1 MLVSYKGGNAAMTIS
16 VGGGSYRL
24 LPDTPVLLTGEQ
36 VNELKARDFTKKLVK
51 LKQLEFTGLDSLD
64 KDELTKLARQHGHK
78 LTGKE
83 KVKDLIDLLSG
94 TDDENQDSD
103 TGDNT
108 GTDLSKEPT
117 EK

>member
-1 MLVSYKGGNAAMTIS
+1 MLVSYKGSNAAMTIS
-16 VGGGSYRL
+16 VEGGSYRL

-36 VNELKARDFTKKLVK
+36 VKELKARGFIKRLIKS
-51 LKQLEFTGLDSLD
+51 KQIEFTGLDSLD
-64 KDELTKLARQHGHK
+64 KDELAKLASQHGHE

-94 TDDENQDSD
+94 ADDEDQDDD
-103 TGDNT
+103 TGDDT

>member
-24 LPDTPVLLTGEQ
+24 IPDTPVLLTGEQ
-36 VNELKARDFTKKLVK
+36 IKELKARDFTKKLVK
-51 LKQLEFTGLDSLD
+51 LKQLEFTSLDSLD
-64 KDELTKLARQHGHK
+64 KDELAQLAVKHGHD

-83 KVKDLIDLLSG
+83 KAKDLIDLFSDG
-94 TDDENQDSD
+94 DDENDD

>member
-36 VNELKARDFTKKLVK
+36 VKELQARDFTKKLVK

-64 KDELTKLARQHGHK
+64 KDELAKLASQHGHE

-83 KVKDLIDLLSG
+83 KVKDLIDLLSDG
-94 TDDENQDSD
+94 DDENDD
-103 TGDNT
+103 TGDDT

>member
-24 LPDTPVLLTGEQ
+24 LPDTPVLLNGEQ
-36 VNELKARDFTKKLVK
+36 VKELQARDFTKKLVK
-51 LKQLEFTGLDSLD
+51 LKQLEFTSLDSLD
-64 KDELTKLARQHGHK
+64 KDELAKLASQHGHK

-83 KVKDLIDLLSG
+83 KVKDLIDLLSDD
-94 TDDENQDSD
+94 DDENDD
-103 TGDNT
+103 TGDDT